1 MGHPASEN
9 APRGGVGGMS
19 LAKCGRRSRNMPLML
34 RLDITGDLSAALLE
48 GCRAQ
53 WEERKQGQGWIPFGE
68 VWL

>member
-53 WEERKQGQGWIPFGE
+53 WEER
-68 VWL
+68 